1 MSKKSSAGRKLDPIR
16 VEMAKKVE
24 RARHELAMK
33 MVSERVKVDAEF
45 AADVLKIGGETL
57 REDIKKDALETIAKH
72 NGEIVEQLK
81 PTGQTIDGVP
91 VLATKSIEG
100 QEITREKALEGLG
113 DPSTWEKDKQE
124 VLKEF
129 QAKPEDHGYDFNK
142 EQVREYMDKNGLKP
156 MIPDGGCSV
165 VERTP
170 EELQAVLDKL
180 SKDHTEKLKEA
191 GLDKLPVIKGTL
203 VKADSRTK
211 DRPY

>member
-57 REDIKKDALETIAKH
+57 REDIKKDALETIAK
-72 NGEIVEQLK
+72 
-81 PTGQTIDGVP
+81 
-91 VLATKSIEG
+91 TKAETLGG
-100 QEITREKALEGLG
+100 QEISREKALEGLG
-113 DPSTWEKDKQE
+113 DPSTWEKDKE
-124 VLKEF
+124 AVLKEF
-129 QAKPEDHGYDFNK
+129 QAKPEDHGYDLNK
-142 EQVREYMDKNGLKP
+142 EQVHEYMDKNGLKP

-170 EELQAVLDKL
+170 EELQEVLDGL

>member
-91 VLATKSIEG
+91 VLATPENANQVLLNSEG
-100 QEITREKALEGLG
+100 AET
-113 DPSTWEKDKQE
+113 
-124 VLKEF
+124 
-129 QAKPEDHGYDFNK
+129 DHGYDLNK
-142 EQVREYMDKNGLKP
+142 EQIREYMDKNGLKP